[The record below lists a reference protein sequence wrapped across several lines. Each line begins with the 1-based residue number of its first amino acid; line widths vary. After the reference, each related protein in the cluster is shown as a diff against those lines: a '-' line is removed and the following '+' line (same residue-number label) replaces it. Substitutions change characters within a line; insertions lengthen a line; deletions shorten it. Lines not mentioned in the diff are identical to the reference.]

1 MATLFTYDYTPFG
14 TVRQEFSFLVRDNQ
28 RRGHPLPLAV
38 ALADA
43 EQSETCY
50 CDDCGCS
57 MRVDLS
63 RAVWVCPA
71 CYLEVA
77 I

>member
-1 MATLFTYDYTPFG
+1 MNAPLQFDYTTFP
-14 TVRQEFSFLVRDNQ
+14 TECQEWFYLIHENQ
-28 RRGHPLPLAV
+28 RRGHPLPIAV

-43 EQSETCY
+43 EQSEIQY

-57 MRVDLS
+57 MKLDLS
-63 RAVWVCPA
+63 RAMWCCPA
-71 CYLEVA
+71 RDLEVG